1 MSKRPPIT
9 LAEAMAINRIADR
22 IRSANQSVPAQKP
35 SVDTSPER
43 LRRLARYLDELPPGP
58 TTHIHD
64 LHEETAAV
72 LRALLEE
79 RGAARAVRGDETMAW
94 AVVMEVGGPIPRE
107 VYPTL
112 SEAKEAASLYGG
124 RPVRAAIRVVEG
136 GDDE

>member
-79 RGAARAVRGDETMAW
+79 RGAARAVRGDETIAW
-94 AVVMEVGGPIPRE
+94 AAIGPDGKAEAEAVHHHRE
-107 VYPTL
+107 MVERDL
-112 SEAKEAASLYGG
+112 RDGERIA
-124 RPVRAAIRVVEG
+124 RVAIRVVEG
-136 GDDE
+136 EA

>member
-79 RGAARAVRGDETMAW
+79 RGAARAVRGEETMAW
-94 AVVMEVGGPIPRE
+94 AVVGEDGKIDPRKLWINSRDAE
-107 VYPTL
+107 EYC
-112 SEAKEAASLYGG
+112 ERGERA
-124 RPVRAAIRVVEG
+124 VRAAIRVVEG